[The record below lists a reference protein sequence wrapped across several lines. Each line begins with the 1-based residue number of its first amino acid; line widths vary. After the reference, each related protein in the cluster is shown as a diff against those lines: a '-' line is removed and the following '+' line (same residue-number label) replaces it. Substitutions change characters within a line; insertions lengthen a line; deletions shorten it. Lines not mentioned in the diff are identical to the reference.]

1 MVQKL
6 GKIEKPSL
14 AKFRHGRKLFC
25 VPLIPYLQSEEAQE
39 DFQEKVSLYWKQA
52 NEQVSNLEKVGKITC
67 VYHESITSNGE
78 SAMNAMKRI
87 NEKCYQ
93 FVKAKLEQ
101 GARLEVVED
110 RETLDEYLDWS
121 ICLSVIGRS
130 QKVVNQIID
139 FQGKVAKR
147 RYDHIAKRIKETL
160 EDDEAGLL
168 IMTEE
173 NRMSLQS
180 YLPSDIQVFLV
191 RPPALNDV
199 QRWLRDYMIERMK
212 KENVEQKAEEFKD
225 SPEK

>member
-1 MVQKL
+1 VVQKL

-191 RPPALNDV
+191 HPPALNDIR
-199 QRWLRDYMIERMK
+199 RWFR
-212 KENVEQKAEEFKD
+212 EQLLNQTRKIKD
-225 SPEK
+225 G